1 VASRKPAARS
11 APPRPAASR
20 GGRVSA
26 RAGAPGLPHLSPA
39 RRREVVGS
47 LLVIVGVVT
56 LVMLISPVDAVGAVG
71 AAWLRALHR
80 AFGWGYIAF
89 PWLVGALGA
98 WLVLDAVDGT
108 ADVRWSRPIAG
119 AVTFVLALA
128 AVHLLVTVTS
138 PRADLSSDL
147 AVLKQ
152 VAVEGRGGG
161 WVGWAFGYGLARNLG
176 AVAGLAALV
185 VALVFSVSVALGHT
199 VRRTLDAIGG
209 WLLAGARF
217 VAPVFLP
224 LSALLPSGV
233 RRRWRARMRSLD
245 AASDEEGLWDADA
258 DRFDP
263 LGGGAA
269 MPAAGAVPA
278 LRADVEAGIDPAA
291 DVDAVRAPIPGE
303 TAVDRAGPAPDVAPG
318 PGMARAATK
327 PEWILPRIPDIFD
340 EVVDGGAAMPD
351 DAEAQ
356 AHTIEQ
362 TLADFG
368 IPVKVV
374 QINRGP
380 RITQFGLE
388 PGVIERKGE
397 RIRVKVSRIVALQ
410 NDLALALAAA
420 PIRVQA
426 PVPGRPY
433 VGIEV
438 PNKAEDVV
446 SLRSIIE
453 SDAFKKVAEKGALPI
468 GLGRD
473 ISGKPVAADLAK
485 MPHLLIAGATG
496 AGKSVAINT
505 LICSLLMTH
514 TPETLKLVLVDPK
527 RVELVGYRGLPHLAA
542 PVVVEVERVV
552 GVLQW
557 AVREMERRYKA
568 FAEAGARN
576 IETWNQMEAAAG
588 RATLP
593 YLVIVIDELADL
605 MMVAPEEAERL
616 ITRLA
621 QLARATG
628 MHLVLATQRPSVDVV
643 TGLIKANFPAR
654 IAFAVSSSIDSRV
667 ILDSVGAD
675 KLLGRGDMLYMA
687 ADSSK
692 LQRIQGCYLSDAE
705 IERLG
710 HHWKYAARPPA
721 AAGEPLPDMSLT
733 LGIPDPLIQP
743 ELWDEMLKAGTAAA
757 GGAGDGG
764 ESRDELWAEAV
775 ALIGQHRTASTS
787 FLQRKLRIGY
797 SRAAR
802 LLDDLE
808 AAGHVGPSQGS
819 SGREVHIVAESDAG
833 DGAGAGHDGGSDDDG
848 WRIDPHAS

>member
-1 VASRKPAARS
+1 M
-11 APPRPAASR
+11 
-20 GGRVSA
+20 A
-26 RAGAPGLPHLSPA
+26 RAGAPA
-39 RRREVVGS
+39 VVAEAA
-47 LLVIVGVVT
+47 
-56 LVMLISPVDAVGAVG
+56 DGADGAGGDGAGGAG
-71 AAWLRALHR
+71 AAAAPDRR
-80 AFGWGYIAF
+80 
-89 PWLVGALGA
+89 VS
-98 WLVLDAVDGT
+98 DAG
-108 ADVRWSRPIAG
+108 
-119 AVTFVLALA
+119 
-128 AVHLLVTVTS
+128 
-138 PRADLSSDL
+138 
-147 AVLKQ
+147 
-152 VAVEGRGGG
+152 
-161 WVGWAFGYGLARNLG
+161 
-176 AVAGLAALV
+176 
-185 VALVFSVSVALGHT
+185 
-199 VRRTLDAIGG
+199 
-209 WLLAGARF
+209 
-217 VAPVFLP
+217 
-224 LSALLPSGV
+224 
-233 RRRWRARMRSLD
+233 
-245 AASDEEGLWDADA
+245 
-258 DRFDP
+258 
-263 LGGGAA
+263 
-269 MPAAGAVPA
+269 
-278 LRADVEAGIDPAA
+278 
-291 DVDAVRAPIPGE
+291 
-303 TAVDRAGPAPDVAPG
+303 VDRHGPAPDVAPY
-318 PGMARAATK
+318 PGMARATSK
-327 PEWILPRIPDIFD
+327 PDWVLPRIPDIFD
-340 EVVDGGAAMPD
+340 EVAEGGGAMPD

-356 AHTIEQ
+356 ARTIEQ
-362 TLADFG
+362 TLGDFG

-453 SDAFKKVAEKGALPI
+453 SDAFKKVADKGALPI

-710 HHWKYAARPPA
+710 HHWKYAARPTA
-721 AAGEPLPDMSLT
+721 APGEAQPDMTMT

-743 ELWDEMLKAGTAAA
+743 DLWDAMLDAGADRTEAA
-757 GGAGDGG
+757 GA
-764 ESRDELWAEAV
+764 RDELWHEAV
-775 ALIGQHRTASTS
+775 ALIAQHRTASTS

-802 LLDDLE
+802 LLDELE
-808 AAGHVGPSQGS
+808 AAGHVGPAHGS
-819 SGREVHIVAESDAG
+819 AGREVHVVAEG
-833 DGAGAGHDGGSDDDG
+833 DGEARGGAGAAAGARDGEDGADDRG
-848 WRIDPHAS
+848 WRIE

>member
-1 VASRKPAARS
+1 MASRKPAVRRAS
-11 APPRPAASR
+11 AAPPAAR
-20 GGRVSA
+20 GRA
-26 RAGAPGLPHLSPA
+26 AGAALGRLSPA
-39 RRREVVGS
+39 RRRELVGGACVV
-47 LLVIVGVVT
+47 VGVVT
-56 LVMLISPVDAVGAVG
+56 VVMQISPPDAVGAIG
-71 AAWLRALHR
+71 AGWLRGLR
-80 AFGWGYIAF
+80 WAFGWGHVVV

-98 WLVLDAVDGT
+98 WLVLDAVDGR
-108 ADVRWSRPIAG
+108 ADVRAARP
-119 AVTFVLALA
+119 LA
-128 AVHLLVTVTS
+128 AAATFALGLAALHLLVTVSIT
-138 PRADLSSDL
+138 RADLEGEL
-147 AVLKQ
+147 GVLRR
-152 VAVEGRGGG
+152 VALDGRGGG
-161 WVGWAFGYGLARNLG
+161 WVGYGLAYALARNLG
-176 AVAGLAALV
+176 AVAALAALV
-185 VALVFSVSVALGHT
+185 VALVFGVSVALGHP
-199 VRRTLDAIGG
+199 VRRTLDRIGGLAMAALRPLAPLAAALLPGGLRRRLGAQPARGAAVGEAGG
-209 WLLAGARF
+209 WLF
-217 VAPVFLP
+217 
-224 LSALLPSGV
+224 
-233 RRRWRARMRSLD
+233 
-245 AASDEEGLWDADA
+245 
-258 DRFDP
+258 
-263 LGGGAA
+263 
-269 MPAAGAVPA
+269 
-278 LRADVEAGIDPAA
+278 DVEAADDAAAHAGAAAPDPAA
-291 DVDAVRAPIPGE
+291 ALAPADAADARTAARAAVRDADGPG
-303 TAVDRAGPAPDVAPG
+303 DRRGPAPDVAPG
-318 PGMARAATK
+318 PGLARPAAK
-327 PEWILPRIPDIFD
+327 PDWILPRIPDVFD
-340 EVVDGGAAMPD
+340 EVADGGAAMPD

-356 AHTIEQ
+356 AQTIEQ

-368 IPVKVV
+368 IPVRVV

-397 RIRVKVSRIVALQ
+397 RVRVKVSRIVALQ

-446 SLRSIIE
+446 SLRSILE
-453 SDAFKKVAEKGALPI
+453 SDAFKRVADKGALPI

-576 IETWNQMEAAAG
+576 IETWNAVEAAAG
-588 RATLP
+588 RPTLP

-654 IAFAVSSSIDSRV
+654 IAFAVSSSVDSRV
-667 ILDSVGAD
+667 ILDSVGAE

-721 AAGEPLPDMSLT
+721 AAGEPAPDMSLT
-733 LGIPDPLIQP
+733 LGIPEPLIQP
-743 ELWDEMLKAGTAAA
+743 EIWDQMLTGGEGAAA
-757 GGAGDGG
+757 G
-764 ESRDELWAEAV
+764 EPRDDLWDEAV
-775 ALIGQHRTASTS
+775 ALIAQHRTASTS

-802 LLDDLE
+802 LLDELE

-819 SGREVHIVAESDAG
+819 AGREVHIAAG
-833 DGAGAGHDGGSDDDG
+833 DDGEAGADAPAGGRDDDSG
-848 WRIDPHAS
+848 WRIQ

>member
-1 VASRKPAARS
+1 MANRKPAVRS
-11 APPRPAASR
+11 APPRASAPR
-20 GGRVSA
+20 GGR
-26 RAGAPGLPHLSPA
+26 AGASSGALRRLSPA
-39 RRREVVGS
+39 RRRELVGGAC
-47 LLVIVGVVT
+47 VIVGVVT
-56 LVMLISPVDAVGAVG
+56 VVMLISPPDAVGAIG
-71 AAWLRALHR
+71 AGWLRALR
-80 AFGWGYIAF
+80 WAFGWGYVVL

-98 WLVLDAVDGT
+98 WLVLDAVDGR
-108 ADVRWSRPIAG
+108 ADVRAARPA
-119 AVTFVLALA
+119 AVAATFVLALA
-128 AVHLLVTVTS
+128 AVHLLVTVSIT
-138 PRADLSSDL
+138 RADLEGEL
-147 AVLKQ
+147 GVLRR
-152 VAVEGRGGG
+152 VAAEGRGGG
-161 WVGWAFGYGLARNLG
+161 WVGYALAYALARNLG
-176 AVAGLAALV
+176 AVAALAALA
-185 VALVFSVSVALGHT
+185 VALVFGVSVALGHS
-199 VRRTLDAIGG
+199 VRRTLDRIGAAAM
-209 WLLAGARF
+209 AGLRLF
-217 VAPVFLP
+217 APVVRP
-224 LSALLPSGV
+224 LAALLPAGL
-233 RRRWRARMRSLD
+233 RRRLRAP
-245 AASDEEGLWDADA
+245 AA
-258 DRFDP
+258 
-263 LGGGAA
+263 GGGASPGDWDFDA
-269 MPAAGAVPA
+269 RDADGAGAVAAPPATGATDPAIAAAAVATAAPA
-278 LRADVEAGIDPAA
+278 LPRVADGGA
-291 DVDAVRAPIPGE
+291 DR
-303 TAVDRAGPAPDVAPG
+303 RGPAPDVAPG
-318 PGMARAATK
+318 PGLARAAAK
-327 PEWILPRIPDIFD
+327 PDWILPRIPDVFD

-356 AHTIEQ
+356 ARTIEQ
-362 TLADFG
+362 TLSDFG
-368 IPVKVV
+368 IPVRVV

-397 RIRVKVSRIVALQ
+397 RVRVKVSRIVALQ

-446 SLRSIIE
+446 SLRSILE

-576 IETWNQMEAAAG
+576 IETWNAVEAAAG
-588 RATLP
+588 RPTLP

-710 HHWKYAARPPA
+710 HHWKYAARPSAADAPA
-721 AAGEPLPDMSLT
+721 PDMSLT
-733 LGIPDPLIQP
+733 LGIPEPLIQP
-743 ELWDEMLKAGTAAA
+743 EIWDQML
-757 GGAGDGG
+757 AGDGADG
-764 ESRDELWAEAV
+764 GDPPDELWDEAV
-775 ALIGQHRTASTS
+775 ALIAQHRTASTS

-802 LLDDLE
+802 LLDALE

-819 SGREVHIVAESDAG
+819 AGRAVHIVAD
-833 DGAGAGHDGGSDDDG
+833 DGGGPAEDADGGGRDDGSG
-848 WRIDPHAS
+848 WRING